1 LIFHTKIHDLISNQE
16 DLVHYPDLAYEAL
29 CRFHLIDK
37 YINKSNQNKVNFNLL
52 QLILFFLF
60 DYKISFLGKIHTNF

>member
-1 LIFHTKIHDLISNQE
+1 MIFHTKIHDLISNQE